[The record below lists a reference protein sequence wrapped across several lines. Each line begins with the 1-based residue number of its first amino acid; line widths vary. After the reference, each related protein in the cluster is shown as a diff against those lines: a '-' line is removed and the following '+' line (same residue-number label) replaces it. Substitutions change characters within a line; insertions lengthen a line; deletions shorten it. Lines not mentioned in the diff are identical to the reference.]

1 MPIFLNFHIRQLS
14 GDIPEYIST
23 RDFLFVNDF
32 NNLPNLEETSFKKN
46 HIEILPF
53 FLNHSLYPNL
63 GFD

>member
-32 NNLPNLEETSFKKN
+32 NNLPNLEETSF
-46 HIEILPF
+46 
-53 FLNHSLYPNL
+53 
-63 GFD
+63 